1 MKLVFSWTRSQI
13 VLCLGA
19 FLLTVLSSLHFNTAP
34 SQAQSQATINNAPKE
49 ITQGW
54 QYYWGDIPLNQVGDP
69 VWTKEQISN
78 LDWKPFQ
85 FPKKLK
91 KPQDKNIVWLRVS
104 LPKGQWKSPTLY
116 LKAVPNILG
125 AYLDRKV
132 IYTQLFLDSSGQAN
146 FKDYQLP
153 LVPLGENFAN
163 ETLLFRV
170 YAGKVSYLY
179 VGLFDRVAMGS
190 QGTLIKRLLGQEID
204 AILSIAFIFIG
215 LFSLLLSLKRQEKTA
230 YLYFGLLSAFIG
242 IYTLSRSSTITLFL
256 KDLTT
261 LKYIEYASLYLIPFS
276 ACSFLKE
283 ILRARERGII
293 RRLGQINLVF
303 AAVALSLAL
312 SSVVPLSWTLYPAQ
326 ILLVFSAIT
335 LLATAIKI
343 SLLGNDD
350 AKLFVVGFLA
360 LTLTTINDLLI
371 YWLEPVNWY
380 QKIYPW
386 GTLGFLLILAFIL
399 EQRFAEARKTL
410 QNYARELE
418 AKNADLR
425 KLDQLKDEF
434 LANTSHELKT
444 PLNGIIGIAESLI
457 DGATGKLTQQTVFN
471 LSMIVSSGK
480 RLNQLV
486 NDLLDFSQLKHK
498 KIELKLKPVGMRE
511 ITDVVLMLS
520 QTLVKNKALQLINKI
535 DHSMPPVDADENR
548 VQQILYN
555 LVGNA
560 IKFTES
566 GTVEISAAV
575 VEPAYHSLKRVEHYL
590 EITVADTGIGI
601 PANKLDRIFES
612 FEQADGS
619 IAREYGGA
627 GLGLAVTKQLVQLH
641 GGNIRVE
648 STPGIG
654 SRFSFTLPLS
664 KKPVESKPQDEVS
677 KVHDVGAMTVKPD
690 EVLIDGETLVPTE
703 GAFQILIV
711 DDEPVNLQVL
721 VNHLSLQNYAITQA
735 TNGME
740 ALEIIHKGFI
750 PDLIL
755 LDVMMPKM
763 TGYELCQKI
772 RKQFPATELP
782 VVLLTAKDQ
791 VSDLV
796 EGFGAG
802 ANDYLTKPI
811 SKNELLARIKT
822 HLRLAKI
829 NAAYGR
835 FVPHEFLKFLERESI
850 VDVKLGDQVQKE
862 MTVLFAD
869 IRSFTELSEKM
880 SPKEN
885 FDFIN
890 DYLSRVSP
898 VIRNYNG
905 FIDKYIGD
913 AIMALFPQTANDA
926 VQAAIDMQKQV
937 SVYNSY
943 RQEKG
948 EQPIAIGIG
957 LHTGSLMLGTVGEL
971 QRMEGTVIADAVNL
985 ASRLEGLT
993 KFYGVNILISEETL
1007 HRLDDTRNYKYRFL
1021 GRVKVKGKS
1030 KAVDVFEVY
1039 DTDPQPQIELKIQ
1052 TREEFKHGVDCYV
1065 EGKLEEAQQFFQEV
1079 LRKNM
1084 QDKAAK
1090 LYIERCEQERRLRRS
1105 ELNTV
1110 IS

>member
-1 MKLVFSWTRSQI
+1 MKLVFGWTRSQI

-19 FLLTVLSSLHFNTAP
+19 LLLTVLSSLQFNTAA
-34 SQAQSQATINNAPKE
+34 SQAQSQVTTNNAPKE

-54 QYYWGDIPLNQVGDP
+54 QYYGGDLPLDQVGDF
-69 VWTKEQISN
+69 VWTKDKISN
-78 LDWKPFQ
+78 LNWKPFQ

-91 KPQDKNIVWLRVS
+91 KPQGKNIIWLRVS

-132 IYTQLFLDSSGQAN
+132 IYTQLSLNSSGQAN
-146 FKDYQLP
+146 FKEYQLP
-153 LVPLGENFAN
+153 LVPLGENFAGK
-163 ETLLFRV
+163 TLLFRV
-170 YAGKVSYLY
+170 YVGQASHIY
-179 VGLFDRVAMGS
+179 VGLFDRVTIGF
-190 QGTLIKRLLGQEID
+190 QGPLIKRLLGQEIE
-204 AILSIAFIFIG
+204 ALFSIVFIFIG
-215 LFSLLLSLKRQEKTA
+215 LFSLLLSLKRQEKAA
-230 YLYFGLLSAFIG
+230 YLYFGLLSVLIG
-242 IYTLSRSSTITLFL
+242 VYTISRSSIITLFF
-256 KDLTT
+256 KDLVI
-261 LKYIEYASLYLIPFS
+261 LRYVEYGSLYLIPFS
-276 ACSFLKE
+276 ACSFFTKIFL
-283 ILRARERGII
+283 ARDRVFI
-293 RRLGQINLVF
+293 RLLGQINLAFVV
-303 AAVALSLAL
+303 VALSLSL
-312 SSVVPLSWTLYPAQ
+312 TSVFPLNWTLVPAQ
-326 ILLVFSAIT
+326 FLLVFTAIT
-335 LLATAIKI
+335 LLVATIKI
-343 SLLGNDD
+343 SLLGNGE
-350 AKLFVVGFLA
+350 AKLFVVGFLT

-380 QKIYPW
+380 QKLYPW

-418 AKNADLR
+418 AKNAALR

-457 DGATGKLTQQTVFN
+457 DGATGKLSQQTVFN
-471 LSMIVSSGK
+471 LSMIASSGK

-498 KIELKLKPVGMRE
+498 KIELKLQPVGMRE
-511 ITDVVLMLS
+511 IADVVLMIS
-520 QTLVKNKALQLINKI
+520 QPLVKNKPLQLINKI
-535 DHSMPPVDADENR
+535 DPNTPPVDADENR

-575 VEPAYHSLKRVEHYL
+575 IEPPYHSLKKVKHYL

-601 PANKLDRIFES
+601 HVDKLDRIFES

-641 GGNIRVE
+641 GGHIRVE
-648 STPGIG
+648 STPGSG

-664 KKPVESKPQDEVS
+664 KSKVEKKPQEEVS
-677 KVHDVGAMTVKPD
+677 KIHDFGAMKVNPD
-690 EVLIDGETLVPTE
+690 DVLIDGETLVPTE

-735 TNGME
+735 TSGME
-740 ALEIIHKGFI
+740 ALEIIHNGFI

-772 RKQFPATELP
+772 REQFPATELP

-869 IRSFTELSEKM
+869 IRSFTTLSEKM

-898 VIRNYNG
+898 VIRKHNG

-926 VQAAIDMQKQV
+926 VQAAIEMQKQV
-937 SVYNSY
+937 SLYNSY
-943 RQEKG
+943 RQKNG

-993 KFYGVNILISEETL
+993 KFYGVDILISEETL
-1007 HRLDDTRNYKYRFL
+1007 YRLDDRQNYQYRFL

-1039 DTDPQPQIELKIQ
+1039 DTDPQYLIELKMQ
-1052 TREEFKHGVDCYV
+1052 TRGGFEQGVAFYV
-1065 EGKLEEAQQFFQEV
+1065 EGKIDEAQQLFQQV
-1079 LRKNM
+1079 LQKNN

-1090 LYIERCEQERRLRRS
+1090 LYIERCDYERRLGRT
-1105 ELNTV
+1105 ELNTA